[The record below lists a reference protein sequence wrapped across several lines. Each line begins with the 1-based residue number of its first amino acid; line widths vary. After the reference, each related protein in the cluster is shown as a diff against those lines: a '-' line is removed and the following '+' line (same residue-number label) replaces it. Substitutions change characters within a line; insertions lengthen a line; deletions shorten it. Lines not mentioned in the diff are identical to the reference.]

1 MWSHSNEIVFFDV
14 AVDSDQGKVH
24 EIFNCPQCGVELT
37 KNSIK
42 RSSEYYIDYATS
54 ERFVRAKQ
62 IPVLVNITLS
72 DKKPGDQDTFVL
84 ERIEQLNINHWFP
97 TERIDKDID
106 IWYERDYRSLGVYA
120 IHHFFTKR
128 NLTILAA
135 LWDKS
140 NQLSDKKMRNRFKF
154 ALTGMQ
160 VNLSR
165 MNRYRPNVSF
175 PYNPLSGT
183 LYIGSIPMESNVIE
197 GIARKIERLKKASYP
212 AKDELNITTTQSC
225 SNLDQIPDDSIDY
238 IFVDPPFGSNIIYS
252 DLSIIWEAWLKVST
266 ETRSETVVHRRKQND
281 AHGIED
287 YTRMMFESFQQYFR
301 VLKPGRWMT
310 IEFSNTRAA
319 VWNAI
324 QVTLEQSGVVVANV
338 AALDK
343 QMGSFKAVTTPT
355 AVKQDLVISCY
366 KPNRGLEA
374 RFRQAQGSEYGA
386 WEFIHSHLHYLPVFL
401 SKDGRA
407 VEIVERTPRILYDRL
422 VAYFIRHGY
431 AVPLSAQEFQAGLLQ
446 RFPERDGM
454 YFLSE
459 QVAEY
464 ERKRLTVREIQQ
476 LAIFVSDEAS
486 SIQWVRQQLTN
497 KPQTI
502 SDMTPEFMKEL
513 KSWAKHEK
521 LPELRQILEESF
533 LSYEGHGPIPAQI
546 ISWLRKSAD
555 MRDLIRSEIDAG
567 RAMHDND

>member
-24 EIFNCPQCGVELT
+24 EVFNCPQCGVELT

-62 IPVLVNITLS
+62 IPILVNITLS
-72 DKKPGDQDTFVL
+72 GKKSDKKPGDHDTFVL

-97 TERIDKDID
+97 IERIDKDID
-106 IWYERDYRSLGVYA
+106 IWYERDYRYL
-120 IHHFFTKR
+120 
-128 NLTILAA
+128 
-135 LWDKS
+135 
-140 NQLSDKKMRNRFKF
+140 
-154 ALTGMQ
+154 
-160 VNLSR
+160 
-165 MNRYRPNVSF
+165 PNVSF

-225 SNLDQIPDDSIDY
+225 SKLDQIPDDSIDY

-266 ETRSETVVHRRKQND
+266 ETRSEAVVHRRKQND

-324 QVTLEQSGVVVANV
+324 QVTLEQSGFVVANV

-374 RFRQAQGSEYGA
+374 RFRQAQGSEFGA
-386 WEFIHSHLHYLPVFL
+386 WEFIHSH
-401 SKDGRA
+401 
-407 VEIVERTPRILYDRL
+407 
-422 VAYFIRHGY
+422 
-431 AVPLSAQEFQAGLLQ
+431 
-446 RFPERDGM
+446 
-454 YFLSE
+454 
-459 QVAEY
+459 
-464 ERKRLTVREIQQ
+464 
-476 LAIFVSDEAS
+476 
-486 SIQWVRQQLTN
+486 
-497 KPQTI
+497 
-502 SDMTPEFMKEL
+502 
-513 KSWAKHEK
+513 
-521 LPELRQILEESF
+521 
-533 LSYEGHGPIPAQI
+533 
-546 ISWLRKSAD
+546 
-555 MRDLIRSEIDAG
+555 
-567 RAMHDND
+567 